1 MFLLFAQ
8 TSHIIVMQASD
19 KRTMLAQIKKQRIV
33 NSGNTTHMKSDTI
46 NTRSN
51 FGQQDEG
58 ILLDVW
64 ECIDYEQW

>member
-1 MFLLFAQ
+1 MTARMDSLLSQ
-8 TSHIIVMQASD
+8 HNLLSRHIIVMQASD

-58 ILLDVW
+58 ILLDV
-64 ECIDYEQW
+64 